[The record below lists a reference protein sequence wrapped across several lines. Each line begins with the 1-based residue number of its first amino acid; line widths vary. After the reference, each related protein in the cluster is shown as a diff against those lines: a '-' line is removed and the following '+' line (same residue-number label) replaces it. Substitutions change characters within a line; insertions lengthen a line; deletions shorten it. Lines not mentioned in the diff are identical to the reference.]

1 MKHLIATVIACGL
14 SFLAQT
20 LHASGYG
27 ATYDP
32 SRAGLTQQEKL
43 DQYLFRAARE
53 GDVPVLETFVDSQYD
68 LNRQDAKGYTPLIL
82 AAYHGHEPAVDLLL
96 AAGVNPCTKDKRGNT
111 ALFGAIFKGEFSIV
125 KKLINK
131 DCVDSAN
138 NAGQTPAMY
147 AALFGR
153 LDALEVLEEHGA
165 DLSKEDQFGNKVE
178 NLKQGEIKTQLKDIA
193 AQ

>member
-1 MKHLIATVIACGL
+1 MKMKKVLSALLACGL
-14 SFLAQT
+14 SFVCAT
-20 LHASGYG
+20 LNASGYG

-43 DQYLFRAARE
+43 DQYLFRASRE
-53 GDVPVLETFVDSQYD
+53 GDVPVLETFVESKYD

-82 AAYHGHEPAVDLLL
+82 AAYHGHEAAVDLLL
-96 AAGVNPCTKDKRGNT
+96 AAGADPCRQDKRGNT
-111 ALFGAIFKGEFSIV
+111 ALFGAIFKGEFAIV

-131 DCVDSAN
+131 ECVDTAN

-153 LDALEVLEEHGA
+153 LDALEVLKENGA
-165 DLSKEDQFGNKVE
+165 DLSKQDQFGNKVE
-178 NLKQGEIKTQLKDIA
+178 NLQQGEIKTQVQ